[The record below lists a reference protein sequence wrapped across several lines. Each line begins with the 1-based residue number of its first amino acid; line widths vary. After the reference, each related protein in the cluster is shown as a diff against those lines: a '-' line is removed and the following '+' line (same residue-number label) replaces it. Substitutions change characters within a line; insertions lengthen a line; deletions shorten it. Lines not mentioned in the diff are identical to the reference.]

1 MKNIWIIMARE
12 YRERVYKKSFI
23 ITTILT
29 PILMIALMAAPTL
42 VMMFSKGE
50 TKVIEVIDES
60 GIIAPQL
67 ESNETVTFR
76 PSDEPLA
83 EALKHSLENDDFGV
97 LHIGANII
105 DDCNN
110 VQLYTNS
117 SSSIMVEESI
127 AKRISDIV
135 EQERLKAYNI
145 TNLKEIMDKVAANVH
160 LTTFRNDKSTDDGEA
175 SNEASSSFAASMV
188 GVILGFL
195 LYMFLL
201 LYGSIVMQSII
212 EEKNSR
218 ILEVMVSTVRP
229 FDMMMGK
236 ILGVAMVG
244 ATQIV
249 IWGILMVLM
258 SAVAMPMM
266 MPADMM
272 ASIDAIQAGTADAVA
287 VAQSA
292 NIDPEMITAMSSVM
306 NVGYIGM
313 IFGSLLLFMIGG
325 FLLYS
330 AMFAAVGASVD
341 SPQDAQQL
349 TTPITIP
356 IIIALIVSMLVMNDP
371 NSPVAF
377 WCSLIPFTSPIVMMA
392 RIPSGIPTWEIA
404 VSLALLYA
412 TFAGMVWVSGRI
424 YRIGIFMHGKKPTF
438 KELWQWLKC

>member
-1 MKNIWIIMARE
+1 MKNIWIIMVRE

-23 ITTILT
+23 LTTILT
-29 PILMIALMAAPTL
+29 PLLMLALMAAPTL
-42 VMMFSKGE
+42 IMMYAKGD
-50 TKVIEVIDES
+50 TKTIEVIDES
-60 GIIAPQL
+60 GIVARQL
-67 ESNETVTFR
+67 VSNDTVQFVV
-76 PSDEPLA
+76 SDEPLA
-83 EALKHSLENDDFGV
+83 EALKHSLDDENFGV
-97 LHIGANII
+97 LHIGANIVE
-105 DDCNN
+105 DCNA

-117 SSSIMVEESI
+117 SSSMAVEESI
-127 AKRISDIV
+127 ADRMAEVI

-145 TNLKEIMDKVAANVH
+145 DNLQEILDKVHADVH
-160 LTTFRNDKSTDDGEA
+160 LTTFRNDKGDDAA
-175 SNEASSSFAASMV
+175 SGEASSSMAASMV
-188 GVILGFL
+188 GVALGFL

-212 EEKNSR
+212 EEKNTR

-249 IWGILMVLM
+249 IWGVLMVLM
-258 SAVAMPMM
+258 SAVAIPMM
-266 MPADMM
+266 MPSDMM
-272 ASIDAIQAGTADAVA
+272 ASIEAVRAGSADVA
-287 VAQSA
+287 GVAQAADIS
-292 NIDPEMITAMSSVM
+292 PEMITAMSSVL
-306 NVGYIGM
+306 NAGYIGM
-313 IFGSLLLFMIGG
+313 IFGTLLLFMVGG

-349 TTPITIP
+349 TTPITVP
-356 IIIALIVSMLVMNDP
+356 IILALIVMMLVMSDP

-392 RIPSGIPTWEIA
+392 RIPSGIPTWEI
-404 VSLALLYA
+404 VLSLALLYA
-412 TFAGMVWVSGRI
+412 TFAAMVWLAGKI

-438 KELWQWLKC
+438 KELWQWLKY

>member
-1 MKNIWIIMARE
+1 MARE
-12 YRERVYKKSFI
+12 FRERVYKKSFI
-23 ITTILT
+23 LTTLLT
-29 PILMIALMAAPTL
+29 PVLMLALMAAPTL
-42 VMMFSKGE
+42 VMMYGKGE
-50 TKVIEVIDES
+50 TKTIEVIDES
-60 GIIAPQL
+60 GIIAPRL
-67 ESNETVTFR
+67 ESNETVRFVD
-76 PSDEPLA
+76 SNEPLA
-83 EALKHSLENDDFGV
+83 EALKHSLDNDDFGV
-97 LHIGANII
+97 LHIGKNIVE
-105 DDCNN
+105 DCNA

-117 SSSIMVEESI
+117 SSSVMVEETI
-127 AKRISDIV
+127 AGKIADII
-135 EQERLKAYNI
+135 EQERLKEYNI
-145 TNLKEIMDKVAANVH
+145 ENLQEILDKVKANVH
-160 LTTFRNDKSTDDGEA
+160 LATFRNDKGDEEA
-175 SNEASSSFAASMV
+175 TNEASSSAAASMV
-188 GVILGFL
+188 GVVLGFI

-244 ATQIV
+244 ATQIA
-249 IWGILMVLM
+249 IWGVLMVVM
-258 SAVAMPMM
+258 SSVAIPMM
-266 MPADMM
+266 MPADMVAGIEAM
-272 ASIDAIQAGTADAVA
+272 QAGGADAA
-287 VAQSA
+287 AIAQSSGF
-292 NIDPEMITAMSSVM
+292 DPEMLTAMSSMM

-313 IFGSLLLFMIGG
+313 IFGTLLLFMVGG

-356 IIIALIVSMLVMNDP
+356 IVLGLIVMMLVLNDP

-392 RIPSGIPTWEIA
+392 RIPSGIPTWEI
-404 VSLALLYA
+404 VLSLVLLYA
-412 TFAGMVWVSGRI
+412 TFAFMVWVAGKI

-438 KELWQWLKC
+438 KELWQWLKY

>member
-1 MKNIWIIMARE
+1 
-12 YRERVYKKSFI
+12 
-23 ITTILT
+23 
-29 PILMIALMAAPTL
+29 
-42 VMMFSKGE
+42 
-50 TKVIEVIDES
+50 
-60 GIIAPQL
+60 
-67 ESNETVTFR
+67 
-76 PSDEPLA
+76 
-83 EALKHSLENDDFGV
+83 
-97 LHIGANII
+97 
-105 DDCNN
+105 
-110 VQLYTNS
+110 
-117 SSSIMVEESI
+117 MVEESI

-412 TFAGMVWVSGRI
+412 TFAAMVWVSGRI

-438 KELWQWLKC
+438 KELWQWLKY

>member
-1 MKNIWIIMARE
+1 
-12 YRERVYKKSFI
+12 
-23 ITTILT
+23 
-29 PILMIALMAAPTL
+29 
-42 VMMFSKGE
+42 
-50 TKVIEVIDES
+50 
-60 GIIAPQL
+60 
-67 ESNETVTFR
+67 
-76 PSDEPLA
+76 
-83 EALKHSLENDDFGV
+83 
-97 LHIGANII
+97 
-105 DDCNN
+105 
-110 VQLYTNS
+110 
-117 SSSIMVEESI
+117 
-127 AKRISDIV
+127 
-135 EQERLKAYNI
+135 
-145 TNLKEIMDKVAANVH
+145 
-160 LTTFRNDKSTDDGEA
+160 
-175 SNEASSSFAASMV
+175 
-188 GVILGFL
+188 
-195 LYMFLL
+195 
-201 LYGSIVMQSII
+201 
-212 EEKNSR
+212 
-218 ILEVMVSTVRP
+218 
-229 FDMMMGK
+229 
-236 ILGVAMVG
+236 MVG

-412 TFAGMVWVSGRI
+412 TFAAMVWVSGRI

-438 KELWQWLKC
+438 KELWQWLKCCQNIL

>member
-1 MKNIWIIMARE
+1 MKNIWIIMVRE

-23 ITTILT
+23 LTTILT
-29 PILMIALMAAPTL
+29 PLLMLALMAAPTL
-42 VMMFSKGE
+42 VMMFAKGD
-50 TKVIEVIDES
+50 TKTIEVIDES
-60 GIIAPQL
+60 GIVAPQL
-67 ESNETVTFR
+67 VSNETVQFVVG
-76 PSDEPLA
+76 DEPLG
-83 EALKHSLENDDFGV
+83 EALKRSLDDENFGV
-97 LHIGANII
+97 LHIGANIVE
-105 DDCNN
+105 DCNA

-117 SSSIMVEESI
+117 SSSMMVEESI
-127 AKRISDIV
+127 ANRISEII

-145 TNLKEIMDKVAANVH
+145 DNLQEILDKVRADVH
-160 LTTFRNDKSTDDGEA
+160 LTTFRNDKGEDET
-175 SNEASSSFAASMV
+175 SGGASSSMAASMV
-188 GVILGFL
+188 GVALGFL

-249 IWGILMVLM
+249 IWGVLMVLM
-258 SAVAMPMM
+258 SAVAIPMM
-266 MPADMM
+266 MPSDMM
-272 ASIDAIQAGTADAVA
+272 ASIEAVRAGSADVA
-287 VAQSA
+287 GVAQAADIS
-292 NIDPEMITAMSSVM
+292 PEMITAMSSVM
-306 NVGYIGM
+306 NAGYIGM
-313 IFGSLLLFMIGG
+313 IFGTLLLFMVGG

-349 TTPITIP
+349 TTPITVP
-356 IIIALIVSMLVMNDP
+356 IILALIVMMLVMNDP

-392 RIPSGIPTWEIA
+392 RIPSGIPTWEI
-404 VSLALLYA
+404 VLSLALLYA
-412 TFAGMVWVSGRI
+412 TFAAMVWLAGKI

-438 KELWQWLKC
+438 KELWQWLKY